1 MDKRSYAVLILALLV
16 SSSVGG
22 ISAAPKARAE
32 AATVPIIGETYGNFP
47 PSWILTNG
55 GQFSGSGGG
64 FPYLVYQTV
73 TLQGTLYPSV
83 ADAPYPVAGSNN
95 TEWIMSTSSPN
106 EKWSDGVPLNATD
119 LAFSL
124 QIYSPT
130 GPYANLDLVAPFGGG
145 IPNNLKN
152 VSIINSTSILVTLDK
167 PTIGF
172 AEAAPLY
179 NVYPWHYLKQFTG
192 NDTLSTT
199 PILSGPFDSP
209 FIPVNYTGTGSTLAF
224 KVNPDSP
231 SWSEYGRTPTVS
243 EIEIQDFTDTSSL
256 VNALVAGTIDL
267 AQIPYSDL
275 STVQSTP
282 SLTAV
287 QIPAVNVLQLEIKSA
302 GGIYNSTSFR
312 QALLDLVNQSEI
324 NQALYNGAGVS
335 GNAAMIPPADTTFVP
350 GNLPQYA
357 FNTATATQL
366 FTQAGVTKDSQGQLA
381 WANGTVIPPI
391 NLQVQNDD
399 PAWIRAGQIISAAW
413 QAAGVP
419 VSIQTVTPTQINDE
433 AFTSFQYDAIL
444 YTNFFFP
451 NPFRYIANGD
461 NWGTGGGQEWTN
473 STFEQDQA
481 NAQASSNITVADSWM
496 NQAETVLAQN
506 AITDAVVYYPTYVAY
521 NNQVLNNL
529 TAALQQEPSVNL
541 FAQAYSSAYVLTA
554 LSLRSAGTSSSTTT
568 SSSAT
573 TSSVTITSSG
583 PSTSSS
589 TTTTPPIGSTTSTS
603 TTSGSGASLAYELA
617 AAVAVVV
624 VVAIAATFALRR
636 RPATNRAAPPA
647 S

>member
-1 MDKRSYAVLILALLV
+1 MNTRGLVVMILVLLV
-16 SSSVGG
+16 SSSVAG
-22 ISAAPKARAE
+22 ISAVPKAG
-32 AATVPIIGETYGNFP
+32 AASTTVPIIGETYGNFP
-47 PSWILTNG
+47 PTWILTNG

-73 TLQGTLYPSV
+73 TLKGTLAPSV

-124 QIYSPT
+124 QIYMPT

-145 IPNNLKN
+145 IPGNLKS
-152 VSIINSTSILVTLDK
+152 VTIINSTSILVTLDK

-192 NDTLSTT
+192 NDTLATT

-209 FIPVNYTGTGSTLAF
+209 FIPVNYTGTGSTVAF
-224 KVNPDSP
+224 KLNPDSP
-231 SWSEYGRTPTVS
+231 SWAEYGRTPTVN
-243 EIEIQDFTDTSSL
+243 EIELQDFTDTASV

-275 STVQSTP
+275 STVRSIP

-287 QIPAVNVLQLEIKSA
+287 QIPAVNVLQMQIRSI
-302 GGIYNSTSFR
+302 GGVYNSTSFR

-324 NQALYNGAGVS
+324 NQVLYNGAGVA
-335 GNAAMIPPADTTFVP
+335 GNAAMIPPGDATFVP
-350 GNLPQYA
+350 SNLPQYGFDA
-357 FNTATATQL
+357 STAAQL
-366 FTQAGVTKDSQGQLA
+366 FARAGLTKNAQGQLA
-381 WANGTVIPPI
+381 WANGTVIPTI
-391 NLQVQNDD
+391 DFQVQNDD

-419 VSIQTVTPTQINDE
+419 VSVQTITPTQINDE

-461 NWGTGGGQEWTN
+461 NWGTGAGQEWTN
-473 STFEQDQA
+473 STFEHDQA
-481 NAQASSNITVADSWM
+481 IAQGSGNITTADSWM

-521 NNQVLNNL
+521 NNRVLSNL
-529 TAALQQEPSVNL
+529 TSALQQEPSVNL
-541 FAQAYSSAYVLTA
+541 FAQPYSSAYVLTA
-554 LSLRSAGTSSSTTT
+554 INVLSGDSSTSAVTSSSTTT
-568 SSSAT
+568 AASTSLSA
-573 TSSVTITSSG
+573 
-583 PSTSSS
+583 SSS
-589 TTTTPPIGSTTSTS
+589 TGSTG
-603 TTSGSGASLAYELA
+603 GSASLTYGLA
-617 AAVAVVV
+617 AVVAVIVV
-624 VVAIAATFALRR
+624 VIVAVLAVRR
-636 RPATNRAAPPA
+636 RPPAKRATASPA